1 MQKSKKTLSLL
12 ITALLTIS
20 MIIAAVPLV
29 SAALSA
35 TATPNSGPAGTV
47 TTISGT
53 GASAGG
59 PVEFY
64 WETLAGAQ
72 LNSTY
77 ADGTGAFSA
86 KVTIP
91 ETTTGVHYVIVK
103 DVSTG
108 ETLGVAFTVTPR
120 ITLAPTRGIPGDTVT
135 VTGTGFNY
143 TLPAR
148 NVTVIF
154 TNGTY
159 TAQVAAVNVTSSGS
173 FSVNFTVPVVDY
185 GDYNVT
191 AISLAYT
198 AINATAA
205 FTVGAAITITPSS
218 GPTGAVVSVTGR
230 GFSKTANLPVTITV
244 GGVTAA
250 QVSPIKTNADGTF
263 SGQIIIPTLSA
274 GAKTVNA
281 SDGTYYATETYTVS
295 TGKVSEIK
303 LTPTS
308 GPQGLT
314 VNIVG
319 NYFTAIAGKTVTV
332 KFGALTVGTYST
344 LENGTFSGSFAVPSL
359 PDGDYVVNATD
370 VNGLTATANFKVAV
384 TLLVVSPTSGPTG
397 TLVTVTGYGF
407 TASGTVNVTLGTQQ
421 VITNENVL
429 PDKTFTKTFIVPT
442 VPTGDYTVKATDSG
456 GLSAQT
462 TFTVTQTTTLV
473 LTPSTTSR
481 GLTVAVAA
489 DYFTATAG
497 TALTFA
503 IRNATWSSA
512 LTVTNAS
519 GWTGI
524 ATNATGSFRGSFN
537 VSSAWAL
544 GTYTVNATD
553 TNGLVA
559 EATLT
564 VAILSVTIKTGST
577 TYAQGDTVSFYVSS
591 TAAAS
596 GSIIIKDPSGYIYNS
611 ITINTADWTMVPGGA
626 VLPYSKTMFTL
637 PADAAVGNWSWT
649 ATIADFIGSG
659 KFAVI
664 QKATLESLMTTIDQL
679 NNKVNALNSSLASMT
694 AQLNAINTA
703 ASNAASSASSAAS
716 AASAASSAANSAKSA
731 ADSAK
736 ASADSAVS
744 AANAAKAS
752 ADNAVSA
759 ANDAKNTA
767 QSAVSAANAAKA
779 SADNAASAVEDAI
792 SAAEAA
798 KAAAE
803 GVSMAVWVAVVLS
816 LVAAIAAIFAVITIR
831 GKIAG

>member
-1 MQKSKKTLSLL
+1 MQTSKKTLSLL
-12 ITALLTIS
+12 ITTLLMLST
-20 MIIAAVPLV
+20 IIAAVPLV

-35 TATPNSGPAGTV
+35 TANPASGPVGQV
-47 TTISGT
+47 TEISGT

-59 PVEFY
+59 PVELY
-64 WETLAGAQ
+64 WETLSGTL

-91 ETTTGVHYVIVK
+91 ETTAGTHYVIVR

-108 ETLGVAFTVTPR
+108 TTLGVAFTVTPK
-120 ITLAPTRGIPGDTVT
+120 ITVSPARGIPGDTVT

-143 TLPAR
+143 TIPAR
-148 NVTVIF
+148 NVTIIF

-159 TAQVAAVNVTSSGS
+159 SAQVAAVNATSSGS

-185 GDYNVT
+185 GDYTVNAT
-191 AISLAYT
+191 ALAYP
-198 AINATAA
+198 AINATAG
-205 FTVGAAITITPSS
+205 FTVGAAITISPNS

-230 GFSKTANLPVTITV
+230 GFSKTANIPVTITV

-263 SGQIIIPTLSA
+263 SGQIIIPTLPA

-295 TGKVSEIK
+295 TGKVSTIT

-308 GPQGLT
+308 GQQGST

-319 NYFTAIAGKTVTV
+319 HYFTAIAGTVVTV

-344 LENGTFSGSFAVPSL
+344 LDNGTFSGSFTVPNL
-359 PDGDYVVNATD
+359 PDATYNVTATD
-370 VNGLTATANFKVAV
+370 ANGLTATTTFKLAV
-384 TLLVVSPTSGPTG
+384 TLIVVSPASGPTG
-397 TLVTVTGYGF
+397 TNVTVTGYGF
-407 TASGTVNVTLGTQQ
+407 TAGGTVNVTLGTKQ
-421 VITNENVL
+421 VITGASVAS
-429 PDKTFTKTFIVPT
+429 DKTFTQAFLVPT
-442 VPTGDYTVKATDSG
+442 VATGDYTVRAVDSG

-462 TFTVTQTTTLV
+462 TFTVTQTTQLV

-489 DYFTATAG
+489 DYFTRAAG

-519 GWTGI
+519 GWTAI
-524 ATNATGSFRGSFN
+524 ETNATGSFRGSFT
-537 VSSAWAL
+537 VSSTWAL

-553 TNGLVA
+553 ANGLVA

-564 VAILSVTIKTGST
+564 VAILAVTINTGST
-577 TYAQGDTVSFYVSS
+577 TYVQGDTVSFYVTS

-596 GSIIIKDPSGYIYNS
+596 GYIVVKDPSGYVYNTIS
-611 ITINTADWTMVPGGA
+611 ITSGDWTGVPGA
-626 VLPYSKTMFTL
+626 VVLPYSKTMFTL
-637 PADAAVGNWSWT
+637 PADAAVGNWTWI
-649 ATIADFIGSG
+649 AVIADFTGSG

-664 QKATLESLMTTIDQL
+664 QKATLESLMATIDQL
-679 NNKVNALNSSLASMT
+679 NARVNALNSSLTAIT

-703 ASNAASSASSAAS
+703 ASNAASAASSAAS
-716 AASAASSAANSAKSA
+716 AASSASSAASSASSAANSAKSA
-731 ADSAK
+731 ADAAKASADAAK
-736 ASADSAVS
+736 ASADSAI
-744 AANAAKAS
+744 
-752 ADNAVSA
+752 SA

-767 QSAVSAANAAKA
+767 QSAVDAAKAAKA
-779 SADNAASAVEDAI
+779 SADSAVSAIEDAT

>member
-1 MQKSKKTLSLL
+1 MQKNKKTLSLL
-12 ITALLTIS
+12 ITALLTLS
-20 MIIAAVPLV
+20 MIIAAVPFV
-29 SAALSA
+29 SAAPSA
-35 TATPNSGPAGTV
+35 TAAPDSGPVGTV

-64 WETLAGAQ
+64 WETLAGTL

-91 ETTTGVHYVIVK
+91 ETTAGTHYVIVK

-108 ETLGVAFTVTPR
+108 TTVGVAFTVTPK
-120 ITLAPTRGIPGDTVT
+120 ITVSPIRGIPGDTVT
-135 VTGTGFNY
+135 VTGTGFKY
-143 TLPAR
+143 AQPAR
-148 NVTVIF
+148 NVTIIF

-159 TAQVAAVNVTSSGS
+159 SAEVAAVNVTSSGS
-173 FSVNFTVPVVDY
+173 FSVDFTVPAVAY
-185 GDYNVT
+185 GDYTVNVT
-191 AISLAYT
+191 ALAEP

-218 GPTGAVVSVTGR
+218 GPTGTVVSVAGR
-230 GFSKTANLPVTITV
+230 GFSKTANTPVTITV

-263 SGQIIIPTLSA
+263 SGSIIIPTLAA
-274 GAKTVNA
+274 GVQTVNA

-295 TGKVSEIK
+295 TGKVSSIT

-308 GPQGLT
+308 GQQGFT

-319 NYFTAIAGKTVTV
+319 HYFTAIAGKTVTV

-344 LENGTFSGSFAVPSL
+344 LENGTFTGSFTVPNL
-359 PDGDYVVNATD
+359 PDGTYVVNATD
-370 VNGLTATANFKVAV
+370 VNGLTATANFKLAV
-384 TLLVVSPTSGPTG
+384 TLIVVSPASGPTG
-397 TLVTVTGYGF
+397 TIVTVTGYGF
-407 TASGTVNVTLGTQQ
+407 TASGTVNVTLGTKQ
-421 VITNENVL
+421 VITNEPVL
-429 PDKTFTKTFIVPT
+429 SDKTFTQTFIVPT
-442 VPTGDYTVKATDSG
+442 VAADAYTVKATDSG

-462 TFTVTQTTTLV
+462 TFTVTQTTQLV
-473 LTPSTTSR
+473 LTPSATSR

-489 DYFTATAG
+489 DYFTQTAG

-503 IRNATWSSA
+503 IRNATWSST
-512 LTVTNAS
+512 LSVTNAS
-519 GWTGI
+519 GWT
-524 ATNATGSFRGSFN
+524 AVETNATGSFRGSFT
-537 VSSAWAL
+537 VSPAWAL

-553 TNGLVA
+553 ANGLVA

-564 VAILSVTIKTGST
+564 VAILAVNINTGST
-577 TYAQGDTVSFYVSS
+577 TYIQGDTVSFYVTS

-596 GSIIIKDPSGYIYNS
+596 GYIVIRDPSGYIYN
-611 ITINTADWTMVPGGA
+611 TIMINLGDWTSVPGGV

-637 PADAAVGNWSWT
+637 PNDAAVGNWSWT
-649 ATIADFIGSG
+649 AVIADFTGSG
-659 KFAVI
+659 IFAVI
-664 QKATLESLMTTIDQL
+664 QKATLESMMETINQL
-679 NNKVNALNSSLASMT
+679 TNKVNALNSSLASVT
-694 AQLNAINTA
+694 SQLNAITSQLNAINTA
-703 ASNAASSASSAAS
+703 ASNAASAASSASSAAS
-716 AASAASSAANSAKSA
+716 SASSAANAAKSA
-731 ADSAK
+731 ADAAK

-744 AANAAKAS
+744 AANDAKDTAQSAVNAANAAKAS

-759 ANDAKNTA
+759 
-767 QSAVSAANAAKA
+767 
-779 SADNAASAVEDAI
+779 VEDAI
-792 SAAEAA
+792 DAAEAA

-816 LVAAIAAIFAVITIR
+816 LVAAIAAIFAVVTIR